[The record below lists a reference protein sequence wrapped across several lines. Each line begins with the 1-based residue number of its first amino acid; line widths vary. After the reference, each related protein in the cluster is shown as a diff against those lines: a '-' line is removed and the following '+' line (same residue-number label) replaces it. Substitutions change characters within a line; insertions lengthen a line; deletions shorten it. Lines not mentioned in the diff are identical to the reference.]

1 MPIYLHPL
9 HDVHAH
15 AYAHAYTHAYAHAYT
30 HAYAHAYAHAYTH
43 AYACTSESSRGIGI
57 AHYVWGAVAANPLVK
72 HI

>member
-1 MPIYLHPL
+1 MYLHHYLVHLVYSTFGIMPIYLHPL
-9 HDVHAH
+9 YDVHVH
-15 AYAHAYTHAYAHAYT
+15 V
-30 HAYAHAYAHAYTH
+30 YAHAYTH